1 MKGQRSGIRIRGH
14 RGDPVVRRAVVR
26 YLKWLRK
33 RYEFP
38 VRVPVYLSPMRQIV
52 TVHGKKV
59 SASFFAP
66 WDRCEEPYIRLA
78 TGDYRELSRELGRDD
93 ALATFLC
100 SLSHEVLHY
109 QQWIADEPLT
119 ELGIERRA
127 VRMLRAY
134 AATVAHP

>member
-1 MKGQRSGIRIRGH
+1 M
-14 RGDPVVRRAVVR
+14 RRALVR
-26 YLKWLRK
+26 YLKWLRE

-38 VRVPVYLSPMRQIV
+38 MRVPVYLSPKRRII
-52 TVHGKKV
+52 TVHGEEA

-66 WDRCEEPYIRLA
+66 WDRREEPYIRLA

-93 ALATFLC
+93 ALAEFVC

-109 QQWIADEPLT
+109 QQWIAGEPLT
-119 ELGIERRA
+119 ERGIPRRA

-134 AATVAHP
+134 AATRAHP